1 MGKLK
6 KTVVWVMAGALL
18 GGLIYGV
25 TWAGDAPVSAEISTE
40 AKGRFVSLTDGNK
53 QINMS
58 YDGTEKIYPLT
69 SDVWVY
75 RNLQKAAITDLKP
88 GDSLEIIL
96 NSKNQAAYIKAV
108 APEQAAAPQSPAPPT
123 AEPNAAAA
131 QGAGA
136 SPGPAA
142 PAPSGSTAVVPPVG
156 PAHTPAAS
164 TSTSVDRPAAAK
176 PAKPAVNGGWPWER
190 LSLELKSRE
199 LALKVK
205 QEQTDKG
212 DEADIYIQTK
222 DRAVI
227 HLNGAQA
234 EQLLLLLM
242 QGLPS
247 EKDAWEKALKQHL
260 AAQFKLK
267 DDSPDWKIDV
277 KWKDDAK
284 VVRMPP
290 VQAGKPEPA
299 GHGADKEHGK
309 GKNKGK
315 DKDKVKEKEKAKN
328 RDKYDDEND
337 DVQGNDD

>member
-6 KTVVWVMAGALL
+6 KTVVWVIAAAFL

-25 TWAGDAPVSAEISTE
+25 TWVGDAPVSAEISTE
-40 AKGRFVSLTDGNK
+40 AKGRFVGLTDGNK
-53 QINMS
+53 QIKVS
-58 YDGTEKIYPLT
+58 YDGTEKVYPLT

-96 NSKNQAAYIKAV
+96 NSKNQAAYIKAA
-108 APEQAAAPQSPAPPT
+108 APEQAAAPQSPAPPAT
-123 AEPNAAAA
+123 VPNAAAA
-131 QGAGA
+131 QGSGA
-136 SPGPAA
+136 STEPAA
-142 PAPSGSTAVVPPVG
+142 PAPSGSTSSVPPAG

-164 TSTSVDRPAAAK
+164 VDRPAGAK
-176 PAKPAVNGGWPWER
+176 PAKPVENGSWPWER

-222 DRAVI
+222 DRAVV

-234 EQLLLLLM
+234 EQLLLLLL

-247 EKDAWEKALKQHL
+247 EKDAWEKALKQRL
-260 AAQFKLK
+260 VTQFKLK

-277 KWKDDAK
+277 KWKDDAQ

-290 VQAGKPEPA
+290 AQAGKPEPA

-309 GKNKGK
+309 GKNKAK
-315 DKDKVKEKEKAKN
+315 DKDKEKEKEKAKN
-328 RDKYDDEND
+328 REKYDDEND
-337 DVQGNDD
+337 DRQGNDD

>member
-6 KTVVWVMAGALL
+6 KTVVWVIAAALL

-25 TWAGDAPVSAEISTE
+25 TWVGDAPVSAEISTE
-40 AKGRFVSLTDGNK
+40 AKGQLVGLTDGNK
-53 QINMS
+53 QIKVS
-58 YDGTEKIYPLT
+58 YDGTEKTYPLT
-69 SDVWVY
+69 ADVWVY

-96 NSKNQAAYIKAV
+96 NSKNQAAYIKAA
-108 APEQAAAPQSPAPPT
+108 APEQAAAPQSSATPAP
-123 AEPNAAAA
+123 EPNSAAT
-131 QGAGA
+131 QGLGA
-136 SPGPAA
+136 SQGPAA
-142 PAPSGSTAVVPPVG
+142 PATSGSTAPVPPTG

-164 TSTSVDRPAAAK
+164 TSAPADRQAAAE
-176 PAKPAVNGGWPWER
+176 PAKPAVNGSWPWER

-212 DEADIYIQTK
+212 DEADVYIQTK
-222 DRAVI
+222 DRAVV

-247 EKDAWEKALKQHL
+247 EKDAWEKALKQRL

-284 VVRMPP
+284 VVRTPP
-290 VQAGKPEPA
+290 VQAGKPEPN

-309 GKNKGK
+309 GKNKEK
-315 DKDKVKEKEKAKN
+315 EKEKEKAKN
-328 RDKYDDEND
+328 RDKHNDEND
-337 DVQGNDD
+337 D

>member
-6 KTVVWVMAGALL
+6 KTVVWVIAAALL
-18 GGLIYGV
+18 GGLVYGV

-40 AKGRFVSLTDGNK
+40 AKGRFVGLTDGNK
-53 QINMS
+53 QIKVS
-58 YDGTEKIYPLT
+58 YDGTEKTYPLT
-69 SDVWVY
+69 ADVWVY

-96 NSKNQAAYIKAV
+96 NSKNQAAYIKAA
-108 APEQAAAPQSPAPPT
+108 APEQAAAPQSPAPPAT
-123 AEPNAAAA
+123 APNAAAA
-131 QGAGA
+131 QGSGA
-136 SPGPAA
+136 SPGPAT
-142 PAPSGSTAVVPPVG
+142 PTPSGSTPAAPPAG
-156 PAHTPAAS
+156 PAHTPSAS
-164 TSTSVDRPAAAK
+164 SDRQATAE
-176 PAKPAVNGGWPWER
+176 PAKPAANGSWPWER

-212 DEADIYIQTK
+212 DEADVYIQTK
-222 DRAVI
+222 DRAVV
-227 HLNGAQA
+227 HLKGAQA

-247 EKDAWEKALKQHL
+247 EKDAWEKALKQRL

-277 KWKDDAK
+277 KWKDDAQ
-284 VVRMPP
+284 VVRTPP
-290 VQAGKPEPA
+290 VQPGKPEPN

-309 GKNKGK
+309 GKNKE
-315 DKDKVKEKEKAKN
+315 KEKEKAKN
-328 RDKYDDEND
+328 RDKHDDEND
-337 DVQGNDD
+337 D

>member
-6 KTVVWVMAGALL
+6 KTVVWVIAAALL
-18 GGLIYGV
+18 GGLIYGI

-40 AKGRFVSLTDGNK
+40 AKGRFVGLTDGNK
-53 QINMS
+53 QIKVS
-58 YDGTEKIYPLT
+58 YDGTERTYPLT
-69 SDVWVY
+69 ADVWVY
-75 RNLQKAAITDLKP
+75 RNLQKAAITDLQP

-96 NSKNQAAYIKAV
+96 NSKNQAAYIKAA
-108 APEQAAAPQSPAPPT
+108 APEQAAAPQSPAPPAT
-123 AEPNAAAA
+123 EPNAAAA
-131 QGAGA
+131 QGSGA

-142 PAPSGSTAVVPPVG
+142 PALSGSTPAAPPAG

-164 TSTSVDRPAAAK
+164 PSASSDRQAASE
-176 PAKPAVNGGWPWER
+176 PAKPAANGSWPWER

-212 DEADIYIQTK
+212 DEADVYIQTK
-222 DRAVI
+222 DRAVV
-227 HLNGAQA
+227 HLKGAQA

-247 EKDAWEKALKQHL
+247 EKDAWEKALKQRL

-284 VVRMPP
+284 AVRTPP
-290 VQAGKPEPA
+290 VQPGKPEPN

-309 GKNKGK
+309 GKNKE
-315 DKDKVKEKEKAKN
+315 KEKEKAKN
-328 RDKYDDEND
+328 RDKHDDEND
-337 DVQGNDD
+337 D

>member
-6 KTVVWVMAGALL
+6 KTVVWVIAAALL
-18 GGLIYGV
+18 GGLVYGV

-40 AKGRFVSLTDGNK
+40 AKGRFAGLTDGNK
-53 QINMS
+53 QIKVS
-58 YDGTEKIYPLT
+58 YDGTEKTYLLT
-69 SDVWVY
+69 ADVWVY
-75 RNLQKAAITDLKP
+75 RNLQKAAITDLQP

-96 NSKNQAAYIKAV
+96 NSKNQAAYIKAA
-108 APEQAAAPQSPAPPT
+108 APEQAAAPQSPAPPAT
-123 AEPNAAAA
+123 APNAAAA
-131 QGAGA
+131 EGAGA

-142 PAPSGSTAVVPPVG
+142 PAPSASTPAAPPAG

-164 TSTSVDRPAAAK
+164 TSASSDRQAASE
-176 PAKPAVNGGWPWER
+176 PAKPAVNGSWPWER

-212 DEADIYIQTK
+212 DEADVYVQTK
-222 DRAVI
+222 DRAVV
-227 HLNGAQA
+227 HLKGAQA

-247 EKDAWEKALKQHL
+247 EKDAWEKALKQRL

-277 KWKDDAK
+277 KWKDDAQ
-284 VVRMPP
+284 VVRTPP
-290 VQAGKPEPA
+290 VQPGKPEPN

-309 GKNKGK
+309 GKNKE
-315 DKDKVKEKEKAKN
+315 KEKEKAKN
-328 RDKYDDEND
+328 RDKHDDEND
-337 DVQGNDD
+337 D